1 MSVTPAELLK
11 TTQDA
16 RATIAQKTETTRSA
30 DIDAFW
36 KKHEPLMK
44 KEAANGSGFLR
55 IIETVPSKHD
65 VAKDARDRGFKVDM
79 PGYYDHDDGED
90 YFTISWEAPKEGNK
104 KARKE

>member
-16 RATIAQKTETTRSA
+16 RAAIAQNKETTRLA

-36 KKHEPLMK
+36 KKYEPLMK

-55 IIETVPSKHD
+55 IIERVPSKHD

-79 PGYYDHDDGED
+79 PGYYDDGED
-90 YFTISWEAPKEGNK
+90 YFTISWEAPEEGNK
-104 KARKE
+104 RARVE